1 MNAALTEMQEHAVDR
16 KDDMLKSCES
26 VSVELAHA
34 ESHSRE
40 SLLSLRARLLAELA
54 AAEAGAA
61 RALQLQQ
68 RQEQQV
74 SE

>member
-1 MNAALTEMQEHAVDR
+1 MNAALSELNDHAVAR
-16 KDDMLKSCES
+16 KDEMLMSCEG
-26 VSVELAHA
+26 VSVELAHT
-34 ESHSRE
+34 ETLTRE
-40 SLLSLRARLLAELA
+40 SLISLRARLLAELA

-61 RALQLQQ
+61 RVLQLQQ